1 MPRKPTTEG
10 AMEMVYEL
18 MAAASAKSTPL
29 KATWNECVGAGRA
42 HEGLRANWL
51 EQLKLAVDTCGFRYI
66 RFHGLLH
73 DEMFVYKEVNG
84 QPVYN
89 WQYIDEL
96 FDRLL
101 DAGIRPFVE
110 LGFMPNDLASAEGYQ
125 FWWKGNVT
133 PPKSDEKWQG
143 LIDAMI
149 RHWISRY
156 GVDEVLTWYFEVWN
170 EPNLNGFWKGTRSE
184 YFHLYKITVQ
194 AIKAIHP
201 YLRVGGP
208 STSNFVPDDRFD
220 SEREDR
226 SRHTTF
232 TSPNIDEADWRPV
245 WMEAFLDFCKVEG
258 LPVDFVCTHPYPT
271 DWALDGTGTGRN
283 YSRTVDATRRDLE
296 RLGDILRNSAY
307 PDAEMH
313 LTEWSSTPSPRDHG
327 HDYLPA
333 AAYIVKVN
341 LDTADLTDSLSY
353 WVFTDVFE
361 ESGAGDSIFHGGF
374 GMINFQGIVKP
385 VYHGYRFLNKLGRE
399 ELARCDKGIVTRH
412 PSSGKLSAL
421 LYHYDEQA
429 VPTAVPNAVVREQAE
444 ATQAMGSKAILRL
457 TLQDLAPGAAF
468 TIETID
474 EDNGFAIP
482 AWKAMG
488 SPEPPTREQTQVL
501 RGIASAGKK
510 ELIYANAE
518 GILDLNLHLS
528 PWSLVSVNEM

>member
-201 YLRVGGP
+201 YLRVGGRRPATLCRMTGLIVSGKTEAAIRP
-208 STSNFVPDDRFD
+208 SPARISMKQIGVRYGWRLFWISVKLRDCQWISYVPILIRQ
-220 SEREDR
+220 
-226 SRHTTF
+226 
-232 TSPNIDEADWRPV
+232 
-245 WMEAFLDFCKVEG
+245 
-258 LPVDFVCTHPYPT
+258 
-271 DWALDGTGTGRN
+271 TGRWM
-283 YSRTVDATRRDLE
+283 VQVQ
-296 RLGDILRNSAY
+296 
-307 PDAEMH
+307 
-313 LTEWSSTPSPRDHG
+313 
-327 HDYLPA
+327 A
-333 AAYIVKVN
+333 AI
-341 LDTADLTDSLSY
+341 TAGL
-353 WVFTDVFE
+353 
-361 ESGAGDSIFHGGF
+361 
-374 GMINFQGIVKP
+374 
-385 VYHGYRFLNKLGRE
+385 
-399 ELARCDKGIVTRH
+399 
-412 PSSGKLSAL
+412 
-421 LYHYDEQA
+421 
-429 VPTAVPNAVVREQAE
+429 
-444 ATQAMGSKAILRL
+444 
-457 TLQDLAPGAAF
+457 
-468 TIETID
+468 
-474 EDNGFAIP
+474 
-482 AWKAMG
+482 
-488 SPEPPTREQTQVL
+488 
-501 RGIASAGKK
+501 
-510 ELIYANAE
+510 
-518 GILDLNLHLS
+518 
-528 PWSLVSVNEM
+528 